1 MAMQTLQTPAQRI
14 GKLKGDI
21 LARVLPREVLS
32 LSEES
37 KPCPPNT
44 GGTVVY
50 RRWWQP
56 GSDYTTAMS
65 TPTAGTNPFFPT
77 STTVDRNA
85 AMASAYLS
93 QEGMTPN
100 SEVLVPQDIT
110 VTLNEYTVL
119 FGYTKRTADLYE
131 DDVPSAMKQMV
142 GDRIAL
148 VRESVRFGVLKG
160 CTNKFYGGTGT
171 TRAGVN
177 GKLTPTMMRK
187 ISRALKGQ
195 HADKVTEILEAS
207 PKYGTTAVEASFLV
221 YIHTDLEA
229 DVRDFPKFT
238 PVAEYG
244 SMKPVSPYELGKWEE
259 FRFIASPELM
269 SVQDSGA
276 LIGSDGLVSSA
287 NTRND
292 VYQVIVCGKGAF
304 GGVSLRGGR
313 GAGITPHDI
322 SPDKIDK
329 NDPTGQRGYIGAS
342 TYFASVLLNPMH
354 IAVCE
359 VGASKLV

>member
-1 MAMQTLQTPAQRI
+1 MAMQTLLTPAQRI
-14 GKLKGDI
+14 GKLKGEI
-21 LARVLPREVLS
+21 LQRVLPREVFTLV
-32 LSEES
+32 EES

-44 GGTVVY
+44 GGTVVF

-56 GSDYTTAMS
+56 SSDYTTAMGTS
-65 TPTAGTNPFFPT
+65 TAGTNPFFAT
-77 STTVDRNA
+77 NTTVDRNA
-85 AMASAYLS
+85 ALANGYLS

-100 SEVLVPQDIT
+100 AEALVAQDIT

-131 DDVPSAMKQMV
+131 DDVPAAMKAMV

-148 VRESVRFGVLKG
+148 VRESVRFGTLKG
-160 CTNKFYGGTGT
+160 STNKFYGGTGT
-171 TRAGVN
+171 TRATVN
-177 GKLTPTMMRK
+177 GKLTPLMLRK
-187 ISRALKGQ
+187 VSRALKGQ
-195 HADKVTEILEAS
+195 HADKVTEVLDAS
-207 PKYGTTAVEASFLV
+207 PKYGTTAVEASFLCF
-221 YIHTDLEA
+221 IHTDLEA

-259 FRFIASPELM
+259 FRFVASPELM

-276 LIGSDGLVSSA
+276 AIGSDSLVSS
-287 NTRND
+287 TGTSND
-292 VYQVIVCGKGAF
+292 VYQVIVAGKGAF

-313 GAGITPHDI
+313 GAGIVTHDI

-342 TYFASVLLNPMH
+342 TYFSSVLLNPMH
-354 IAVCE
+354 VAVCE